1 MLLAYP
7 KITNSR
13 AAQPMNN
20 SLIMPK
26 KALFLIDG
34 SYLLYRS
41 FFAIKPLHTAGGIPT
56 NAVYGFCRAIKKLL
70 DSFAPAYVGVVWD
83 SKGGSFRNQ
92 VYPEYKANRQAP
104 PSDLMM
110 QKDLIMQFIDL
121 VGICNVALPGFE
133 ADDLLATLA
142 RKKLAEQTV
151 IVCADKDMYQL
162 LEDPSVLIT
171 DIFKDEVFNAAL
183 YTQKKGYPPSKIPF
197 YHALIGD
204 ASDNIPGVRGIGEK
218 SATELVQAFESLD
231 HLYQH
236 LARVD
241 KTRVRAALAADE
253 ANARLSLQLF
263 SLAEAPLHQSLQD
276 FAFAFDQWNRAK
288 DFFYKYE
295 FSSLANTIIAPI
307 GNDQQGAIAPAEGQ
321 SWQVTIV
328 DSLQAVEVLYTKL
341 CAASLYSFDTET
353 DGLSS
358 VATEM
363 VGMSFCIELG
373 EAFYLPFSHPA
384 DGVHKNLDRA
394 ATLEVLRRTLE
405 NPAHKKVVQHAK
417 FDMHVL
423 RRHGVRV
430 QGVVFDTLI
439 AANLVKQGWATINL
453 KDLSMRL
460 LHERMETYEEVL
472 GGKKY
477 KHFGLVPTE
486 HAAMYGAHDARQA
499 LALMPILAG
508 MLRENAALQ
517 EYFDQIDMPF
527 SDLLFRMEAAGITL
541 DQERMMAV
549 DAQVEGELKIIE
561 EKLHA
566 AVPTQQLSI
575 GEEPSMNFNSPRQI
589 EFLLFDV
596 LKLPVVTKTA
606 KGSRSTDQEV
616 LEKLAKVHF
625 IPGLLLKYR
634 EFMKLRSTYTQPLPK
649 EVDPESGRIHTTFS
663 QTLVATGRL
672 SSSNPNLQNIP
683 AYSEYGHAIRSA
695 FVAAPGHVLMS
706 ADYSQIE
713 LRVLAHVSE
722 DPVLCQAFH
731 DGVDIHQQ
739 TAAQL
744 LGIAKEAV
752 TPQQRQLGKQLNF
765 SIMYGLTPFGL
776 SQDMEIPLKEAK
788 IYIDGYFAAYKQVK
802 AWMDRTVDQGI
813 KDGFVTT
820 LWGRRRYIP
829 ELRDKNRTVFEG
841 GRRVAIN
848 TPIQGATADLM
859 KVAMLQ
865 IDKVI
870 AEKKLGSKL
879 LLQIHD
885 EIIFEVPE
893 KEVACVEN
901 VVREVMEHVVAWRV
915 PLKVALRTGMHWGE
929 ITK

>member
-1 MLLAYP
+1 MFENNKLKGSVLM
-7 KITNSR
+7 K
-13 AAQPMNN
+13 N
-20 SLIMPK
+20 SLILPK
-26 KALFLIDG
+26 KALFLVDG

-70 DSFAPAYVGVVWD
+70 DSFDPAYIGVVWD

-92 VYPEYKANRQAP
+92 VYPEYKAHRQAP
-104 PSDLMM
+104 PSDLMV
-110 QKDLIMQFIDL
+110 QKDLIIQFIEL
-121 VGICNVALPGFE
+121 IGICNVALSGFE

-142 RKKLAEQTV
+142 RKKLAQQTV

-171 DIFKDEVFNAAL
+171 DLFKEEIFNAEL
-183 YTQKKGYPPSKIPF
+183 YEQKKGYPPSKIPF

-204 ASDNIPGVRGIGEK
+204 TSDNIPGVRGIGEK
-218 SATELVQAFESLD
+218 SATELVKSFDSLD

-236 LARVD
+236 LARID
-241 KTRVRAALAADE
+241 KTRIRAALAADE
-253 ANARLSLQLF
+253 SNARLSLQLF
-263 SLAEAPLHQSLQD
+263 SLADAPLHQSLQD
-276 FAFAFDQWNRAK
+276 FAFVPEQWNRAK
-288 DFFYKYE
+288 NFFHMYE
-295 FSSLANTIIAPI
+295 FTSLANTIIAPI
-307 GNDQQGAIAPAEGQ
+307 GNIQQSMVAPVASQ
-321 SWQVTIV
+321 YWKATIV
-328 DSLQAVEVLYTKL
+328 DTQEAVGALYEKL
-341 CAASLYSFDTET
+341 CAAKIYSFDTET
-353 DGLSS
+353 DSLNS
-358 VATEM
+358 VSTEM
-363 VGMSFCIELG
+363 VGMSFCVELG
-373 EAFYLPFSHPA
+373 EAFYLPFAHPA
-384 DGVHKNLDRA
+384 DGVHKNLDRTK
-394 ATLEVLRRTLE
+394 TLDLLKKTLE
-405 NPAHKKVVQHAK
+405 NPVHKKVLQHAK
-417 FDMHVL
+417 FDAHVL
-423 RRHGVRV
+423 RRHGVWV
-430 QGVVFDTLI
+430 QGVEFDTLI
-439 AANLVKQGWATINL
+439 AANLVKQNWATINL

-460 LHERMETYEEVL
+460 LHERMETYEEVV
-472 GGKKY
+472 GKKY
-477 KHFGLVPTE
+477 KHFGLVPVE
-486 HAAMYGAHDARQA
+486 HAASYGAHDARQA
-499 LALMPILAG
+499 LAIMPILER
-508 MLRENAALQ
+508 MLRDNIDLK
-517 EYFDQIDMPF
+517 EYFYAIDMPF

-541 DQERMMAV
+541 DRERMAAI
-549 DAQVEGELKIIE
+549 DALVADELKGIE
-561 EKLHA
+561 GKLRA

-575 GEEPSMNFNSPRQI
+575 GEEPEMNFNSPRQI

-596 LKLPVVTKTA
+596 LKLPVMTKTA

-616 LEKLAKVHF
+616 LEKLSKVHF

-634 EFMKLRSTYTQPLPK
+634 ELTKLRSTYTLPLPK
-649 EVDPESGRIHTTFS
+649 EIDPTSGRIHTTFS

-739 TAAQL
+739 TAAEL
-744 LGIAKEAV
+744 LGIPKDAV
-752 TPQQRQLGKQLNF
+752 TLQQRQLGKQLNF

-776 SQDMEIPLKEAK
+776 SQDMAIPLKEAK

-802 AWMDRTVDQGI
+802 NWMDRTVEQGVR
-813 KDGFVTT
+813 DGFVTT
-820 LWGRRRYIP
+820 LWGRRRYIQ
-829 ELRDKNRTVFEG
+829 ELHDKNRTVFEG

-865 IDKVI
+865 IDRVLS
-870 AEKKLGSKL
+870 EKNLVARL

-885 EIIFEVPE
+885 EIILEVPE
-893 KEVACVEN
+893 KEIACIES
-901 VVREVMEHVVAWRV
+901 VVRDVMEHVVAWRV
-915 PLKVALRTGMHWGE
+915 PLKVALRTGKHWGD